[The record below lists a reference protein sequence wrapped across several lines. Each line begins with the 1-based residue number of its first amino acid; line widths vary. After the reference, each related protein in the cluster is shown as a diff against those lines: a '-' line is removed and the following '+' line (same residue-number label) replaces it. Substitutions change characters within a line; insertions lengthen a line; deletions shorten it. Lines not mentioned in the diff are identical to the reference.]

1 MNETRDDY
9 IDLTEQIK
17 NLWKSRNL
25 ILIFILLFSVS
36 SLSISYL
43 VPTKFM
49 SYSVLNIAEQEQ
61 SNASI
66 PSIDIPSFGGLAESA
81 GLNLKSGAT
90 NLDNIVI
97 ETIKSKT
104 FLNHLLSFDGI
115 SENLINNTLDSDSN
129 YIEVHEKIYI
139 KDLSATINK
148 NTGLIFLSFK
158 HSSPEFS
165 RDFLQLI
172 IDEVNNVF
180 RENKLIE
187 LEKSREYF
195 ESEYEVARNTSIKTS
210 ISYLLEKNLNS
221 EMLANVREE
230 YVLESIEDPFVPEER
245 HSPNRVIFLIVGAIL
260 GLVFGALIPIIRFNF
275 LNQNTRE

>member
-1 MNETRDDY
+1 MNNIKDEH

-25 ILIFILLFSVS
+25 IMIFILLFSIVS
-36 SLSISYL
+36 FSISYL
-43 VPTKFM
+43 LPTKFM

-61 SNASI
+61 SNTSI

-104 FLNHLLSFDGI
+104 FLKHLLSFDGI
-115 SENLINNTLDSDSN
+115 SKNLINNTLDDDSS
-129 YIEVHEKIYI
+129 YIEIHEKIYI
-139 KDLSATINK
+139 KNLSATINK
-148 NTGLIFLSFK
+148 NTGLIFISFK
-158 HSSPEFS
+158 HGSPEFS
-165 RDFLQLI
+165 RDFLKLI

-187 LEKSREYF
+187 LEKSRNYF
-195 ESEYEVARNTSIKTS
+195 ESEYEVARNASIKTS
-210 ISYLLEKNLNS
+210 LSYLLEKNLNS

-230 YVLESIEDPFVPEER
+230 YVLESIEDPFIPEEK
-245 HSPNRVIFLIVGAIL
+245 HSPNRVIFLVVGVLL
-260 GLVFGALIPIIRFNF
+260 GLIFGALIPIIRFNF
-275 LNQNTRE
+275 FNQYTRE